1 MLPVHTSFSEN
12 FLTTSRL
19 DNFLSDSGGA
29 GGATNASDSDSLVLR
44 FSPPRV
50 LGPNVRV
57 IPIRKLEDLCHAAD
71 Q

>member
-19 DNFLSDSGGA
+19 DNFLSDS

>member
-29 GGATNASDSDSLVLR
+29 AALQMLPIQILLCYASRLPGS
-44 FSPPRV
+44 
-50 LGPNVRV
+50 
-57 IPIRKLEDLCHAAD
+57 
-71 Q
+71 